1 MYKILYKYLLSQ
13 NFIKNKNGDEKNK
26 IKISKL
32 SKLRKNKI
40 KISGNNN
47 VLQIEEGSLIRNC
60 NILIRGNNNKLSIGK
75 DCVIENSQIIL
86 DNENGEIAIGKN
98 TSVGK
103 LLLVSLEPY
112 KIIIGENCMIS
123 YDTEI
128 RNTDSHMIYSLE
140 TKKRINYGKEVK
152 IGNNVWIGARAM
164 VLKGVE
170 IGNDSII
177 AAGSIVNK
185 SINSNTIAA
194 GIPAKEVKNKI
205 YWTREEVMQ
214 R

>member
-13 NFIKNKNGDEKNK
+13 NFIKNKNGDEKNE

-47 VLQIEEGSLIRNC
+47 VLYIEEGALIRNC

-112 KIIIGENCMIS
+112 KITIGENCMIS

-128 RNTDSHMIYSLE
+128 RKTDSHMIYSIE

>member
-1 MYKILYKYLLSQ
+1 MYKIYYKYLLSQ
-13 NFIKNKNGDEKNK
+13 NFIKNKNGDEKNE

-47 VLQIEEGSLIRNC
+47 VLYIEEGALIRNC

-112 KIIIGENCMIS
+112 KITIGENCMIS

-128 RNTDSHMIYSLE
+128 RNTDSHMIYSIE

-177 AAGSIVNK
+177 AAG
-185 SINSNTIAA
+185 
-194 GIPAKEVKNKI
+194 IPAKEVKNKI

>member
-1 MYKILYKYLLSQ
+1 MYKIYYKYLLSQ
-13 NFIKNKNGDEKNK
+13 NFIKNKNGDEKNE

-47 VLQIEEGSLIRNC
+47 VLYIEEGALIRNC

-112 KIIIGENCMIS
+112 KITIGENCMIS

-128 RNTDSHMIYSLE
+128 RNTDSHMIYSIE

-152 IGNNVWIGARAM
+152 IGNKR
-164 VLKGVE
+164 
-170 IGNDSII
+170 
-177 AAGSIVNK
+177 
-185 SINSNTIAA
+185 
-194 GIPAKEVKNKI
+194 
-205 YWTREEVMQ
+205 
-214 R
+214 